1 MKASKGERIFYG
13 INTIFLI
20 LVSLVCIAPMVYIF
34 AVSLSSSAAV
44 TAGKV
49 LFWPV
54 DFTLSGY
61 EYLIQ
66 NQMFWKSM
74 LNSVI
79 RVLLG
84 TVFNLICACLVAYPL
99 SKPNERFK
107 MRTIYA
113 WIFFLP
119 MIVNG
124 GLIPTYMVVM
134 DTGLI
139 DSIWSLILPA
149 RFRSFSSWSFSTFSG
164 GFRRNLRMRHGLTER
179 GRSGF
184 WYRFFCR

>member
-107 MRTIYA
+107 NENHLCMD
-113 WIFFLP
+113 FLSSH
-119 MIVNG
+119 
-124 GLIPTYMVVM
+124 
-134 DTGLI
+134 
-139 DSIWSLILPA
+139 DS
-149 RFRSFSSWSFSTFSG
+149 
-164 GFRRNLRMRHGLTER
+164 
-179 GRSGF
+179 
-184 WYRFFCR
+184 